1 MSTGPVKTSIKW
13 KILGGIL
20 AIEILLTVV
29 FAVIVMKTFQR
40 NLQLSSTRTVA
51 NIQGMYGSI
60 MRNDTKMLS
69 AALDVFLQDASFTQ
83 VYSKKDRKSLLGS
96 VEGLYRRNRDLYGM
110 THFYY
115 INNDGKCFLRVHK
128 PELSGDAINRVTFAQ
143 AKSTGR
149 VSSGI
154 ELGKTA
160 FALRVVSPCIYRGSQ
175 IGFVEFGEEIDHFDQ
190 IVKKETGSDVFV
202 VIQKTLFKETDYRG
216 TRKTANQRDD
226 WDDLKN
232 YALVSETFGDRE
244 FFARKIFNEQDVR
257 SIQTP
262 TFLGTIARGGQILA
276 KGAFPLHDVANK
288 QVGIIMTLTDVTELM
303 NTEKMA
309 LTYLILAAI
318 VLFLL
323 SYWFT
328 FRYLK
333 AVIIDPL
340 INLSSRAD
348 EISMGKV
355 EEKLETDRTDEI
367 GLLIRSFDRM
377 RVSLNKFLTILSKGD
392 SNRQ

>member
-1 MSTGPVKTSIKW
+1 MSTGAVKTSIKW

-20 AIEILLTVV
+20 VIEILLTVV
-29 FAVIVMKTFQR
+29 FAVIVVNTFRR
-40 NLQLSSTRTVA
+40 NLQLSSVRTVE
-51 NIQGMYGSI
+51 NIQGIYESV

-69 AALDVFLQDASFTQ
+69 AALDVFLQNASFTQ
-83 VYSKKDRKSLLGS
+83 LYSKKDRTGLLKA
-96 VEGLYRRNRDLYGM
+96 VDGLFRRNRDLYGM
-110 THFYY
+110 SHFYY
-115 INNDGKCFLRVHK
+115 INNDGKCYLRVHK
-128 PELSGDAINRVTFAQ
+128 PELSGDDIKRVTFLQ

-160 FALRVVSPCIYRGSQ
+160 FALRVVSPCLYRGSQ

-202 VIQKTLFKETDYRG
+202 VVQKTNFKESDYRG
-216 TRKTANQRDD
+216 TRATAKQRDD
-226 WDDLKN
+226 WGDLKN
-232 YALVSETFGDRE
+232 HVLVSETLGDRGY
-244 FFARKIFNEQDVR
+244 FASNIYEEDVV
-257 SIQTP
+257 SSVQAP
-262 TFLGTIARGGQILA
+262 AFLGTVKKDGRMLA
-276 KGAFPLHDVANK
+276 KGAFPLHDVSNAR
-288 QVGIIMTLTDVTELM
+288 VGVVMTLTDVTELM
-303 NTEKMA
+303 HTERMA
-309 LTYLILAAI
+309 LIYLILAAI
-318 VLFLL
+318 GLFLL

-340 INLSSRAD
+340 ISLSLRAD

-355 EEKLETDRTDEI
+355 EEKLETNRTDEI

-377 RVSLNKFLTILSKGD
+377 RVSLNKFLTIMSK
-392 SNRQ
+392 

>member
-1 MSTGPVKTSIKW
+1 V
-13 KILGGIL
+13 
-20 AIEILLTVV
+20 
-29 FAVIVMKTFQR
+29 
-40 NLQLSSTRTVA
+40 
-51 NIQGMYGSI
+51 
-60 MRNDTKMLS
+60 
-69 AALDVFLQDASFTQ
+69 DA
-83 VYSKKDRKSLLGS
+83 
-96 VEGLYRRNRDLYGM
+96 LYRRNRDLYGM

-128 PELSGDAINRVTFAQ
+128 PELFNDAINRVTFVQ

-160 FALRVVSPCIYRGSQ
+160 FALRVVSPCIYQGSQ

-202 VIQKTLFKETDYRG
+202 VIQKRLFNENDYRG

-232 YALVSETFGDRE
+232 YALVSETLGDRE
-244 FFARKIFNEQDVR
+244 FFARNIFNEQDVR
-257 SIQTP
+257 SVQTP
-262 TFLGTIARGGQILA
+262 TFLGTVTRSGRALA

-303 NTEKMA
+303 KTESMA

-318 VLFLL
+318 VLFLV

-355 EEKLETDRTDEI
+355 EEKLETNRTDEI

>member
-1 MSTGPVKTSIKW
+1 MSKGPVKRSIKG

-20 AIEILLTVV
+20 VIEILLTAV
-29 FAVIVMKTFQR
+29 FAVIVVNTFQR
-40 NLQLSSTRTVA
+40 NLQLSSIRTVA
-51 NIQGMYGSI
+51 NIQGIYDSV
-60 MRNDTKMLS
+60 MRDDTKMLS
-69 AALDVFLQDASFTQ
+69 AALDVFLQDVSFTQ
-83 VYSKKDRKSLLGS
+83 MYSKKDRNSLLKA
-96 VEGLYRRNRDLYGM
+96 VEALYRRNRDLYGM

-128 PELSGDAINRVTFAQ
+128 PELSGDAIKRVTFVQ

-190 IVKKETGSDVFV
+190 IVKRETGSDVFV
-202 VIQKTLFKETDYRG
+202 VIQKTFLNENDFRS

-226 WDDLKN
+226 WNDLKN
-232 YALVSETFGDRE
+232 YALVSETFGDRG
-244 FFARKIFNEQDVR
+244 FFIRNIFNEQDV
-257 SIQTP
+257 SSVQTP
-262 TFLGTIARGGQILA
+262 KFLGTVARNGRVLA

-288 QVGIIMTLTDVTELM
+288 QVGIIMTLTDVTDLM
-303 NTEKMA
+303 NTERMA
-309 LTYLILAAI
+309 LMYLILAAI
-318 VLFLL
+318 GLFIV

-340 INLSSRAD
+340 INLSLRAD

-355 EEKLETDRTDEI
+355 EEKLETSRTDEI

-377 RVSLNKFLTILSKGD
+377 RVSLNKFLTILSKG
-392 SNRQ
+392 

>member
-1 MSTGPVKTSIKW
+1 MGTGPTKTSIKW

-20 AIEILLTVV
+20 VIEILLTVV
-29 FAVIVMKTFQR
+29 FAIIVINTFQR

-51 NIQGMYGSI
+51 NIQGIYDSV

-69 AALDVFLQDASFTQ
+69 AALDVFLQNESFTQ
-83 VYSKKDRKSLLGS
+83 VYSKKDRTRLLKA
-96 VEGLYRRNRDLYGM
+96 VDALYRRNRDLYGM

-128 PELSGDAINRVTFAQ
+128 PELFGDAVNRVTLLQ

-160 FALRVVSPCIYRGSQ
+160 FALRVVSPCIYKGNQ

-202 VIQKTLFKETDYRG
+202 IVQKTLFNETDYRG

-232 YALVSETFGDRE
+232 YALVSETSGDRG
-244 FFARKIFNEQDVR
+244 FFVSKILSEGDVR

-262 TFLGTIARGGQILA
+262 TFLGTVTKEGRTLA

-288 QVGIIMTLTDVTELM
+288 QVGIIMTLTDITELM
-303 NTEKMA
+303 NTEKIA
-309 LTYLILAAI
+309 LTYLILASI
-318 VLFLL
+318 VLFLV

-340 INLSSRAD
+340 INLSLRAD

-367 GLLIRSFDRM
+367 GMLIRSFDRM
-377 RVSLNKFLTILSKGD
+377 RVSLNKFLTILSKG
-392 SNRQ
+392 

>member
-1 MSTGPVKTSIKW
+1 MSAGPVKTSIKW

-29 FAVIVMKTFQR
+29 FAVIVIDTFQR
-40 NLQLSSTRTVA
+40 NLKLSSTRTVA
-51 NIQGMYGSI
+51 NIQGIYDSI

-69 AALDVFLQDASFTQ
+69 AALDVFLQDDYFTQ
-83 VYSKKDRKSLLGS
+83 MFHKMDRAKLQNA
-96 VEGLYRRNRDLYGM
+96 VEALFRRNRELYGM

-115 INNDGKCFLRVHK
+115 IDNNGVCFLRVHK
-128 PELSGDAINRVTFAQ
+128 PELFGDAINRVTLVQ
-143 AKSTGR
+143 AKSTGK

-160 FALRVVSPCIYRGSQ
+160 FALRVVSPCIYKGSQ

-202 VIQKTLFKETDYRG
+202 VIQKSLFNENDYRG

-226 WDDLKN
+226 WNDLKN
-232 YALVSETFGDRE
+232 QVVVSETFGDRE
-244 FFARKIFNEQDVR
+244 FFTSNIFIEEDVR
-257 SIQTP
+257 SVNTP
-262 TFLGTIARGGQILA
+262 LFLGTVERNGRVLA
-276 KGAFPLHDVANK
+276 KGAFPLHDVENK

-303 NTEKMA
+303 KTERMA
-309 LTYLILAAI
+309 LLYLIIAAI
-318 VLFLL
+318 GLFLL

-333 AVIIDPL
+333 AVIIDP
-340 INLSSRAD
+340 IIKLSLRAD

-355 EEKLETDRTDEI
+355 EEKLETNRTDEI
-367 GLLIRSFDRM
+367 GMLIRSFDRM
-377 RVSLNKFLTILSKGD
+377 RVSLNKFLTMMSKG
-392 SNRQ
+392 

>member
-1 MSTGPVKTSIKW
+1 MGTGQTKTSIKW

-20 AIEILLTVV
+20 VIEILLTVV
-29 FAVIVMKTFQR
+29 FAIIVINTFQR
-40 NLQLSSTRTVA
+40 NLQLSSTRAVA
-51 NIQGMYGSI
+51 NIQGMYDSI

-69 AALDVFLQDASFTQ
+69 AALDVFLQNESFTQ
-83 VYSKKDRKSLLGS
+83 VYSKKDRKMLLS
-96 VEGLYRRNRDLYGM
+96 AVEALYRRNRDLYGM

-128 PELSGDAINRVTFAQ
+128 PELFGDPVNRVTLLQ

-160 FALRVVSPCIYRGSQ
+160 FALRVVSPCIYKGNQ

-202 VIQKTLFKETDYRG
+202 IVQKTLFNENDYRG

-232 YALVSETFGDRE
+232 YALVSETSGDRG
-244 FFARKIFNEQDVR
+244 FFVSKILTEGDIR

-262 TFLGTIARGGQILA
+262 TFLGTVTRNGRTLA

-288 QVGIIMTLTDVTELM
+288 QVGAIMTLTDVTELM

-309 LTYLILAAI
+309 LTYLILASI
-318 VLFLL
+318 VLFLV

-340 INLSSRAD
+340 INLSLRAD

-367 GLLIRSFDRM
+367 GMLIRSFDRM
-377 RVSLNKFLTILSKGD
+377 RVSLNKFLTILSKG
-392 SNRQ
+392 

>member
-20 AIEILLTVV
+20 IIEILLTVV

-40 NLQLSSTRTVA
+40 NLQLSSTRTVE
-51 NIQGMYGSI
+51 NIQGMYNSI

-69 AALDVFLQDASFTQ
+69 AALDVFLQDVSFTQ
-83 VYSKKDRKSLLGS
+83 VYSKKDRKSLLKT
-96 VEGLYRRNRDLYGM
+96 VEALYRRNRNLYGM

-128 PELSGDAINRVTFAQ
+128 PELFGDAINRVTFVQ

-160 FALRVVSPCIYRGSQ
+160 FALRVVSPCIYRGNQ

-202 VIQKTLFKETDYRG
+202 VIQKTHFKENDYRG

-232 YALVSETFGDRE
+232 YALVSETFGDRG
-244 FFARKIFNEQDVR
+244 FFARNIFSEQDVR
-257 SIQTP
+257 SVQTP
-262 TFLGTIARGGQILA
+262 TFLGTITRGGRVLA

-318 VLFLL
+318 VLFLI

-348 EISMGKV
+348 EISTGKV

-367 GLLIRSFDRM
+367 GMLIRSFDRM
-377 RVSLNKFLTILSKGD
+377 RVSINKFLTILSKGD